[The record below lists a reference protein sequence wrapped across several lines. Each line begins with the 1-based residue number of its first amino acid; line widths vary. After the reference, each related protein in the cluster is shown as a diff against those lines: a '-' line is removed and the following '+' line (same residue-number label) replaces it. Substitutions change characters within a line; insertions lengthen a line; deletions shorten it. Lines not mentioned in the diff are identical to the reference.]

1 MICMRKFPQTLYRFL
16 LQIALFCSVP
26 VFASFSYADILK
38 LKNTDQISGRL
49 LKIDATKVVIK
60 TEYAGEVTIDTS
72 AISSLST
79 DTSVS
84 FFEVRETLSLPIQA
98 RLQMSSLNGYV
109 TVDGRNISIPALS
122 FDLSEVKKVDQRG
135 MFDGLEGR
143 VDASL
148 ENSQNK
154 TPARYL
160 EIDGGVTWD
169 IQPWRHKLDGKI
181 RNYTEDNE
189 KSEDSKKLEYSLDYF
204 FTPEWFIRANNFYQN
219 DRVIAGSNLYYH
231 GLGLG
236 RNLWKDKSGSA
247 EVMGTYNSLVL
258 GTGPNQFQLNAWL
271 ISLDFKRRFNHD
283 KWEAYARADWL
294 FPQHVPVSLIM
305 RSETGLRYQL
315 NTSIYLTGKLVFDM
329 SKFSGGTLKSHSYKL
344 GIGTR
349 W

>member
-1 MICMRKFPQTLYRFL
+1 MRKFSQTSYRFF
-16 LQIALFCSVP
+16 LQIAVFCSVT
-26 VFASFSYADILK
+26 VLASFSHADILK

-49 LKIDATKVVIK
+49 LKVDAMKVVIK
-60 TEYAGEVTIDTS
+60 TEYAGEVTIDTD

-84 FFEVRETLSLPIQA
+84 FFEVSQTFSLPLQA
-98 RLQMSSLNGYV
+98 QLQMSSLNGYV
-109 TVDGRNISIPALS
+109 GVDGKNIPISALR
-122 FDLSEVKKVDQRG
+122 FDSSEVTKVDQRG
-135 MFDGLEGR
+135 IFDGLEGR

-160 EIDGGVTWD
+160 EIDGSVTWD
-169 IQPWRHKLDGKI
+169 MQPWRHKLDGKI

-204 FTPEWFIRANNFYQN
+204 FTPEWFIRANNFYQS
-219 DRVIAGSNLYYH
+219 DRVTAGSNLYYH

-247 EVMGTYNSLVL
+247 EIMGTYNSLVL
-258 GTGPNQFQLNAWL
+258 GKGPSQFQLNAWVV
-271 ISLDFKRRFNHD
+271 SLDFKRKFNHG
-283 KWEAYARADWL
+283 KWEAYAKADWL

-305 RSETGLRYQL
+305 QSELGLRYQL

-329 SKFSGGTLKSHSYKL
+329 SKFSVGTVKSHSYKM

>member
-1 MICMRKFPQTLYRFL
+1 MTCIRKFPQTPYRLL

-26 VFASFSYADILK
+26 VFASFSHADILK

-49 LKIDATKVVIK
+49 LKIDATKVAIK
-60 TEYAGEVTIDTS
+60 TDYAGEVTIDTS

-84 FFEVRETLSLPIQA
+84 FFEVNQTSSVPLQA
-98 RLQMSSLNGYV
+98 QLQMSSLNGYV
-109 TVDGRNISIPALS
+109 TVDGKNIAISALR
-122 FDLSEVKKVDQRG
+122 FDLSEVTKVDQHG
-135 MFDGLEGR
+135 IFDGLEGR

-154 TPARYL
+154 TLARYL
-160 EIDGGVTWD
+160 EVDGSVTWNV
-169 IQPWRHKLDGKI
+169 QPWRHKLDGKI

-204 FTPEWFIRANNFYQN
+204 FTPDWFIRANNFYQN
-219 DRVIAGSNLYYH
+219 DRVIAGSNLYYN

-236 RNLWKDKSGSA
+236 RNLWKDKSGSTEIMA
-247 EVMGTYNSLVL
+247 TYNRLVL
-258 GTGPNQFQLNAWL
+258 DKGPSQFQLNAWV
-271 ISLDFKRRFNHD
+271 ISLDFKRKFIHD
-283 KWEAYARADWL
+283 KWEAYAKADWL

-305 RSETGLRYQL
+305 QSEVGLRYQL
-315 NTSIYLTGKLVFDM
+315 NTSIYLTGKLVLDM
-329 SKFSGGTLKSHSYKL
+329 SKFSIGTVKSHSYKM